1 MQHTYIAK
9 CNNETHTGADF
20 YSIQAQLNGNYPKQ
34 AKKQVIINLVV
45 NRGTNLKFLFVI
57 TLEEILKR
65 IN

>member
-1 MQHTYIAK
+1 MKRIQEPI
-9 CNNETHTGADF
+9 F
-20 YSIQAQLNGNYPKQ
+20 IQAQLNGNYPKQ

-45 NRGTNLKFLFVI
+45 NRRTNSKFLFVI

>member
-1 MQHTYIAK
+1 MQHTCIAK
-9 CNNETHTGADF
+9 CNNETHTGTDF
-20 YSIQAQLNGNYPKQ
+20 YSSTIEWKFNPKQ

-45 NRGTNLKFLFVI
+45 NRGTNSKFLFVI